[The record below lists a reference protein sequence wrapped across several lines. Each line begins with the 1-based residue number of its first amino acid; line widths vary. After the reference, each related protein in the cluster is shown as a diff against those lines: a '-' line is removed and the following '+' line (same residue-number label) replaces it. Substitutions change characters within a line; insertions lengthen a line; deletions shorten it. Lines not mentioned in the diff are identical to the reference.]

1 MKGKLLILTV
11 IFALQAL
18 SVWSAQD
25 DTTQEPNDQTIQKI
39 RELVNQD
46 PDACEELIHSILELD
61 STDVAPKIRLQA
73 LQYLGLIRMYNY
85 RFEESNALFRRA
97 FALSSYLPEREHAIL
112 GQLHLDAGRNFNW
125 QSAYDSALS
134 SFFKSKD
141 AFELAEDKNGIAK
154 SYNAIAIITIQYN
167 NDPEKALQYFT
178 SAMKLHQEAGDTTYV
193 ARVMQNIGQLYN
205 LLGKNDSAVYFLR
218 QSNNIIAEAQD
229 LRSLAIGN
237 NILGAIFYDMSQLDS
252 SELYYKQAIALD
264 IQNQDSVG
272 LMDDYCRLSKTLLAK
287 QSFSEAERYAL
298 LAFNHAKNIYP
309 KIESAETLSNIY
321 EAQQQYRNALSYF
334 KEFKLH
340 TDSVKREDQQAA
352 IDELQT
358 KYETAEKEKE
368 ILSANAEI
376 QQKERFQLF
385 LIVLSLV
392 VTISAGT
399 IIYTQ
404 RQKNVLKE
412 KALQAELSELR
423 VEIKTLIGKYEGTL
437 DVELDE
443 LNVKLV
449 NPLSEREYDVFKQIY
464 SQKTNSEIAE
474 ELFVSINTVKTHL
487 KNLYTKLGVS
497 NRKEALNLV
506 LGS

>member
-1 MKGKLLILTV
+1 MKRYLLLFSVLFSIQTV
-11 IFALQAL
+11 ARSIELPQ
-18 SVWSAQD
+18 
-25 DTTQEPNDQTIQKI
+25 TEPAKYDETIEKI
-39 RELVNQD
+39 RALVNQD
-46 PDACEELIHSILELD
+46 PEACEALIGTILDLD
-61 STDVAPKIRLQA
+61 SIEVSPKVRLQA
-73 LQYLGLIRMYNY
+73 IQYLGLIRMYNY
-85 RFEESNALFRRA
+85 RFEESNSLFRRA
-97 FALSSYLPEREHAIL
+97 FALTSYLSEGEYGIL

-141 AFELAEDKNGIAK
+141 FFELAQDKNGIAK
-154 SYNAIAIITIQYN
+154 SFNAIAIITIQYN
-167 NDPEKALQYFT
+167 NDPEKALRYFT
-178 SAMKLHQEAGDTTYV
+178 SAMQLHQEAGDTTYV

-218 QSNNIIAEAQD
+218 KSNNIIANAQD

-237 NILGAIFYDMSQLDS
+237 NILGAIFFDMSELDS
-252 SELYYKQAIALD
+252 SENYYKKAIALD

-287 QSFSEAERYAL
+287 ENFSEAERYAL

-309 KIESAETLSNIY
+309 KMESAETLSNIY
-321 EAQQQYRNALSYF
+321 EAQQEFRDALSYF
-334 KEFKLH
+334 KAFKLH
-340 TDSVKREDQQAA
+340 TDSVKREDQQKA

-368 ILSANAEI
+368 ILRANAEI
-376 QQKERFQLF
+376 QEKERFQLF

-392 VTISAGT
+392 VIVSAITIL
-399 IIYTQ
+399 YTQ
-404 RQKNVLKE
+404 RQKNILKE

-443 LNVKLV
+443 LNAKLV

-464 SQKTNSEIAE
+464 SQKTNSEIAD